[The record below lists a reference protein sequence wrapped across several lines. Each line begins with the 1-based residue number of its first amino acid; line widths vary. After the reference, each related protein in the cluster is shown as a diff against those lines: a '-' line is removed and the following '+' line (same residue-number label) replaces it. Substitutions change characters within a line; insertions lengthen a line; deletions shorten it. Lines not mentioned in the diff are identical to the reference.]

1 MDAHL
6 RPVSDQERRLIRR
19 PDESGAP
26 DRTRPTPTVDAQAV
40 EAFAQTLATLGLDA
54 ERLVADERG
63 TLTHSVDEGPTLVA
77 TLPCLS
83 GESGRADEV
92 RLQTLLG
99 EGGMGQVFAAEQVS
113 LQREVAVKRVRP
125 GGTGREALLREALV
139 TGRLEHPGIVPVHIL
154 GQTPDGAPLFV
165 MKRVEGITWR
175 DALAAP
181 EAVERLC
188 GSASPQAV
196 LDFHLDVLARVA
208 SAVAFAH
215 ARGVLHRDLK
225 PENVML
231 GGFGEVYV
239 MDWGLAVALRADAVL
254 PQAAAERAVVG
265 TPSYMAPEMAV
276 GNGAALS
283 ERSDVFLLGAMLY
296 HVLAWRP
303 PYHGATLLST
313 LTEAHLCTPAPL
325 PEGTSEALSRL
336 CRHAMARDPQDRPES
351 VEAFREALMDCRR
364 HAGSSALSQATDA
377 RNERLVALVPR
388 AVEGGTEA
396 DVHTA
401 RVLYAECRF
410 GYQQALSAWPENTA
424 ARAGLTRAVEAMLEI
439 ELARRNLDA
448 ASLLLLDL
456 PQPPDPA
463 FVARVD
469 ALRAA
474 RDEAERR
481 TQALERLADDHD
493 LNAEAAWRARVTR
506 VVALVWSGL
515 SVLVAWAH
523 HSERLIVTPRVAT
536 AFITVYSLM
545 MLGVQWLMVRR
556 ARANLVMRRMMLAAT
571 LGNGFMVLH
580 WAVAWALDVPLI
592 PAHALYMLW
601 VGCGWCLV
609 GAALDR
615 QLIVTGLAFALGG
628 LATVA
633 FPVLAIEFFG
643 LAVLFGLLHAVRVW
657 GRIGDEIAR
666 T

>member
-1 MDAHL
+1 M
-6 RPVSDQERRLIRR
+6 
-19 PDESGAP
+19 
-26 DRTRPTPTVDAQAV
+26 DAQAV

-54 ERLVADERG
+54 ERLVADDHG
-63 TLTHSVDEGPTLVA
+63 TLTHSADEGPTLVA

-83 GESGRADEV
+83 GEAGRADEV

-125 GGTGREALLREALV
+125 GVTGREALLREALV

-175 DALAAP
+175 DALSSP

-188 GSASPQAV
+188 GSGSPAAV

-254 PQAAAERAVVG
+254 PLAAGQRAVVG

-283 ERSDVFLLGAMLY
+283 ERSDVFLLGAVLY
-296 HVLAWRP
+296 HVLAGRP

-313 LTEAHLCTPAPL
+313 LTEAHLCTPTPL
-325 PEGTSEALSRL
+325 PEGTSEALARL
-336 CRHAMARDPQDRPES
+336 CRHAMARDPKDRPES

-377 RNERLVALVPR
+377 RNERLAQLVPR
-388 AVEGGTEA
+388 VLEGATEA
-396 DVHTA
+396 DVHAA

-439 ELARRNLDA
+439 EIARRNLDA

-571 LGNGFMVLH
+571 LGNVFMVLH
-580 WAVAWALDVPLI
+580 WAIAWALDVPLI

-628 LATVA
+628 LATMA

-666 T
+666 S